1 MINHPLYNRIN
12 RIVAT
17 ESVNGSVDQRSF
29 NAIRNQSSV
38 RSILAELGYTP
49 NNEIRPTSWSNKPVK
64 TEPPKRK
71 KYVGLYDKFVER
83 INANGEIYFTDIRLS
98 KSHAQKVASRVR
110 CDGMNIS
117 CIFGNEID
125 PISNRKIMIGYR
137 LDKQ

>member
-1 MINHPLYNRIN
+1 MNHPLYERVK
-12 RIVAT
+12 RIVAAK
-17 ESVNGSVDQRSF
+17 SVDGAVDQRVF

-71 KYVGLYDKFVER
+71 KYVGLYDKFVEH
-83 INANGEIYFTDIRLS
+83 INANGEIYFTDIGLS